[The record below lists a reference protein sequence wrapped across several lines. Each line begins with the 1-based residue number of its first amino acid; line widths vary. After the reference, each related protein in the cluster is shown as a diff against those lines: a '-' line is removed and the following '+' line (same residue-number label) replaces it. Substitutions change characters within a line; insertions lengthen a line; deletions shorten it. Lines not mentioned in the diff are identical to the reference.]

1 MLFFPDKLNEVPNG
15 ILLEPQLVTN
25 ATCGKPKTTV
35 IAEPVAVHDEF
46 LTVNAGST
54 PPSNRIR
61 SMINRFEILSDK
73 TIRPDADRI
82 IFCDGTGGKIFDPGS
97 DLELSHWRPNRT
109 PAEYRA
115 GTSTEICFRFLDN
128 PLPGDWTA
136 AVNNHVDVDG
146 ILSVY
151 VLVHSDE
158 AQRHRKTIIEAAE
171 IGDFWGWGELP
182 AQRLFQGITRLMRK
196 DDNPRN
202 VYEEAFRRIPG
213 LIDGTDPETA
223 DIEASLTPLSRGVQ
237 FVESGQIVR
246 REVSKRFT
254 QYIIPASLVE
264 SDQQAAYIP
273 GFNELVS
280 ENAILWPQVRA
291 RWDAERVCLVST
303 ERPSGWFHDLCYPGY
318 LWADTDGPWTPPGID
333 YYDSMSS
340 YVISDETLIA
350 AVRSLQGRET
360 AAGQWTLDGTN
371 MPFGTELQEQFP
383 VVCRFVNDDGE
394 AEASGL
400 SPDVV
405 VNAFKVCW

>member
-1 MLFFPDKLNEVPNG
+1 
-15 ILLEPQLVTN
+15 
-25 ATCGKPKTTV
+25 
-35 IAEPVAVHDEF
+35 
-46 LTVNAGST
+46 
-54 PPSNRIR
+54 
-61 SMINRFEILSDK
+61 MINRFEILSDK

-171 IGDFWGWGELP
+171 IGDFWGRGELP

-223 DIEASLTPLSRGVQ
+223 DLETSLTQLSRGVEL
-237 FVESGQIVR
+237 VESGQVVR
-246 REVSKRFT
+246 REMSNRFT
-254 QYIIPASLVE
+254 QYIIPASLVND
-264 SDQQAAYIP
+264 DQQAAYVP

-280 ENAILWPQVRA
+280 GKAILWPQVRA

-303 ERPSGWFHDLCYPGY
+303 ERPSGWLHDLCFPGY
-318 LWADTDGPWTPPGID
+318 LWADTEGPWTPPGID
-333 YYDSMSS
+333 YHDSMSS

-360 AAGQWTLDGTN
+360 AAGQWTLGGTN
-371 MPFGTELQEQFP
+371 MPFGTELHEQFP
-383 VVCRFVNDDGE
+383 IVSRFVSQEGNP
-394 AEASGL
+394 AVSGL
-400 SPDVV
+400 KSDVV
-405 VNAFKVCW
+405 LNALKECW